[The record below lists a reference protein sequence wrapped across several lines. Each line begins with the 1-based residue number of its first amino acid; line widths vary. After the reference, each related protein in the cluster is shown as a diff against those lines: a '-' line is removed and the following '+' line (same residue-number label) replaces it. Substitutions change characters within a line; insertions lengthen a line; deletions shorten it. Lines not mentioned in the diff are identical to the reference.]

1 MNENETFITLGLLG
15 ELGHVNVS
23 LSLLLRRGH
32 CKCNARE
39 IGIGFKK
46 KKALLYVIFQ
56 RRLKWERCEGKGGVL
71 YRVVGGRRGDVKDR
85 VSWGK
90 QKTGSGPSVWEG
102 LFQCVSALF
111 GDHVIY
117 FSFRGGYCHACLP
130 ACLPAP
136 LIVGIGIG
144 CYFVFVFI
152 YFLAWI
158 CSITSVGG
166 AGLWFHNCTEFLLI
180 NKGTPQNPFRNR

>member
-39 IGIGFKK
+39 IGIGFFFKK
-46 KKALLYVIFQ
+46 RKLCYVLFF
-56 RRLKWERCEGKGGVL
+56 KGGWNESGAKEKEGFYIEL
-71 YRVVGGRRGDVKDR
+71 LGEGGGDVKDR
-85 VSWGK
+85 ASWGK

-111 GDHVIY
+111 GDLVIY
-117 FSFRGGYCHACLP
+117 FIFRGGYCHACLP
-130 ACLPAP
+130 ACACPA
-136 LIVGIGIG
+136 LLLELESDAIL
-144 CYFVFVFI
+144 FLFLFI
-152 YFLAWI
+152 F
-158 CSITSVGG
+158 
-166 AGLWFHNCTEFLLI
+166 
-180 NKGTPQNPFRNR
+180 

>member
-39 IGIGFKK
+39 IGIGFFLK

-111 GDHVIY
+111 GDLVIY
-117 FSFRGGYCHACLP
+117 FIFRGGYCHACLP
-130 ACLPAP
+130 ACLPRLLLELELDAI
-136 LIVGIGIG
+136 L
-144 CYFVFVFI
+144 FLFLFI
-152 YFLAWI
+152 F
-158 CSITSVGG
+158 
-166 AGLWFHNCTEFLLI
+166 
-180 NKGTPQNPFRNR
+180 